1 MEMTTGNE
9 MMITVSGVTKNFG
22 AFRALDGLSLNVK
35 KGSVYGLVGPNGAGK
50 TTFIKALMG
59 IYKADSGEMTLD
71 GKPIFENEEVKS
83 RMIYVCDDLFY
94 YPTYTIEQT
103 AKMYAD
109 IYPNWSNELF
119 EKLHDIYKID
129 LKRKVIRLSKGMQKQ
144 VAFWLGISAQPDVM
158 ILDEP
163 IDGLDPVMR
172 RNTWRLVLNEVAE
185 RGMTVLISSH
195 NLRELEDVCDHVGI
209 MFGGKM
215 VIEKSLDDVKG
226 NIHKI
231 QIAFAKEGSDEKLA
245 LFTSNLELLHESR
258 MGSVA
263 SLIVKGD
270 MEDIKNIAAQYSPVV
285 FDIIPLTLEEVF
297 IYELGGMGYEFENIL
312 I

>member
-1 MEMTTGNE
+1 MA
-9 MMITVSGVTKNFG
+9 MITADNVTKRFG
-22 AFRALDGLSLNVK
+22 SMNALDGLSLNVE

-59 IYKADSGEMTLD
+59 VWRIDGGEILLD
-71 GKPIFENEEVKS
+71 GEKIYENENAKKRIV
-83 RMIYVCDDLFY
+83 YVSDDLFF
-94 YPTYTIEQT
+94 YPAYTVAQT
-103 AKMYAD
+103 ARMYSE
-109 IYPNWSNELF
+109 IYPGWDEELF
-119 EKLHDIYKID
+119 KKLGSIFKID
-129 LKRKVIRLSKGMQKQ
+129 LSRKVIRLSKGMQKQ
-144 VAFWLGISAQPDVM
+144 VAFWIGISCRPEVL

-172 RNTWRLVLNEVAE
+172 RNTWRLILSEVAE

-209 MFGGKM
+209 VFNGKT

-231 QIAFAKEGSDEKLA
+231 QLAYSLNDAEYEKK
-245 LFTSNLELLHESR
+245 LEQIRSSLEILHESR
-258 MGSVA
+258 IGSV
-263 SLIVKGD
+263 SCLIIKGD
-270 MEDIKNIAAQYSPVV
+270 TEKVRELIYSTSPAVL
-285 FDIIPLTLEEVF
+285 DIIPLTLEEVF

>member
-1 MEMTTGNE
+1 METTD
-9 MMITVSGVTKNFG
+9 MITAVGVTKSFDKMK
-22 AFRALDGLSLNVK
+22 ALDDLCLHVK

-50 TTFIKALMG
+50 TTFIKTLMG
-59 IYKADSGEMTLD
+59 IFKADSGEITLE
-71 GKPIFENEEVKS
+71 GEKIYENENSKK
-83 RMIYVCDDLFY
+83 RIIYVCDDLFFF
-94 YPTYTIEQT
+94 PTYTIKQT
-103 AKMYAD
+103 AQMYAD
-109 IYPNWSNELF
+109 IYPQWSQELF
-119 EKLHDIYKID
+119 EKLHEIYKID
-129 LKRKVIRLSKGMQKQ
+129 LNRKVIRLSKGMQKQ
-144 VAFWLGISAQPDVM
+144 VAFWLGISSQPDVM

-172 RNTWRLVLNEVAE
+172 RNTWKLILNEVSE

-209 MFGGKM
+209 MYGGKV

-231 QIAFAKEGSDEKLA
+231 QLAFSREDERAAEKLA
-245 LFTSNLELLHESR
+245 ALTEKLEILHKSSI
-258 MGSVA
+258 GSVTNY
-263 SLIVKGD
+263 IVKGD
-270 MEDIKNIAAQYSPVV
+270 SEAIKSAVTVFSPAV
-285 FDIIPLTLEEVF
+285 FDMIPLTLEEVF

>member
-1 MEMTTGNE
+1 MD
-9 MMITVSGVTKNFG
+9 MICAKNVVKSFDG
-22 AFRALDGLSLNVK
+22 RYALNGLDLHVK

-59 IYKADSGEMTLD
+59 VYKTDSGEITLN
-71 GKPIFENEEVKS
+71 GAPVYENELVK
-83 RMIYVCDDLFY
+83 RKIVYVSDDLFF
-94 YPTYTIEQT
+94 YPTYTIAQT

-109 IYPNWSNELF
+109 IYPSWSPELF
-119 EKLHDIYKID
+119 NKLHEIYKMD
-129 LKRKVIRLSKGMQKQ
+129 LNRKVIRLSKGMQKQ
-144 VAFWLGISAQPDVM
+144 VAFWLGLSAQPDVM
-158 ILDEP
+158 VLDEP

-172 RNTWRLVLNEVAE
+172 RNTWKLILGEVAE

-209 MFGGKM
+209 VYGGKI

-231 QIAFAKEGSDEKLA
+231 QLAFSKEKDPENKNTDAVCEKLDV
-245 LFTSNLELLHESR
+245 LHKSSV
-258 MGSVA
+258 GSVA
-263 SLIVKGD
+263 NLIVRGD
-270 MEDIKNIAAQYSPVV
+270 VSEIENAILPYSPAV
-285 FDIIPLTLEEVF
+285 FDMIPLTLEEVF

>member
-1 MEMTTGNE
+1 METTD
-9 MMITVSGVTKNFG
+9 MITAVGVTKSFDKMK
-22 AFRALDGLSLNVK
+22 ALDDLCLHVK

-50 TTFIKALMG
+50 TTFIKTLMG
-59 IYKADSGEMTLD
+59 IFKADSGEITLE
-71 GKPIFENEEVKS
+71 GEKIYENENSKK
-83 RMIYVCDDLFY
+83 RIIYVCDDLFFF
-94 YPTYTIEQT
+94 PTYTIKQT
-103 AKMYAD
+103 AQMYAD
-109 IYPNWSNELF
+109 IYPQWSQELF
-119 EKLHDIYKID
+119 EKLHEIYKID
-129 LKRKVIRLSKGMQKQ
+129 LNRKVIRLSKGMQKQ

-172 RNTWRLVLNEVAE
+172 RNTWKLILNEVSE
-185 RGMTVLISSH
+185 REMTVLISSH

-209 MFGGKM
+209 MFGGKV

-231 QIAFAKEGSDEKLA
+231 QLAFSREDERAAEKLA
-245 LFTSNLELLHESR
+245 ALTEKLEILHKSSI
-258 MGSVA
+258 GSVTNY
-263 SLIVKGD
+263 IVKGD
-270 MEDIKNIAAQYSPVV
+270 SEAIKSAVTVFSPAV
-285 FDIIPLTLEEVF
+285 FDMIPLTLEEVF

>member
-1 MEMTTGNE
+1 METTD
-9 MMITVSGVTKNFG
+9 MITAVGVTKSFDKMK
-22 AFRALDGLSLNVK
+22 ALDDLCLHVK

-50 TTFIKALMG
+50 TTFIKTLMG
-59 IYKADSGEMTLD
+59 IFKADSGEITLE
-71 GKPIFENEEVKS
+71 GEKIYENENSKK
-83 RMIYVCDDLFY
+83 RIIYVCDDLFFF
-94 YPTYTIEQT
+94 PTYTIKQT
-103 AKMYAD
+103 AQMYAD
-109 IYPNWSNELF
+109 IYPQWSQELF
-119 EKLHDIYKID
+119 EKLHEIYKID
-129 LKRKVIRLSKGMQKQ
+129 LNRKVIRLSKGMQKQ

-172 RNTWRLVLNEVAE
+172 RNTWKLILNEVSE

-209 MFGGKM
+209 MYGGKV

-231 QIAFAKEGSDEKLA
+231 QLAFSREDERAAEKLA
-245 LFTSNLELLHESR
+245 ALTEKLEILHKSSI
-258 MGSVA
+258 GSVTNY
-263 SLIVKGD
+263 IVKGD
-270 MEDIKNIAAQYSPVV
+270 SEAIKSAVTVFSPAV
-285 FDIIPLTLEEVF
+285 FDMIPLTLEEVF